1 MSMLLVLRIILGASF
16 VACATLYSNGAV
28 AADVTAFVRVNV
40 VPMDRERVI
49 TQQTVIV
56 RNGLISEIGKGLAIP
71 EGAAVIDGHGT
82 AWLVPGLADMHV
94 HADSREELAV
104 MLANGITTA
113 LDMGEA
119 SNAFVGRTRAAV
131 AKGDIPGPRTFAALA
146 VDGSPR
152 YGHLVVPNA
161 EAAAWA
167 IGLAKANGYEFIKV
181 YNGLSPDVFAALAIQ
196 AKSAGIPIV
205 GHGVE
210 SVRLEQQ
217 VSAGQVMIAH
227 LEEFLYSFMKVPP
240 TDDPSAAPSESE
252 IARAVDFAKRTAV
265 VITADLATYQTI
277 AGQWGRPDVVR
288 GYLRNGDAHY
298 VSPTNR
304 ISWHRSGY
312 QKRQGSLAARAQFL
326 GHFVKALAD
335 ADVPLIAG
343 TDAPSIPGL
352 AVGYALHEDLAAL
365 ERAGLNRYQVL
376 RTATSQPG
384 AFIKRVRPT
393 ETPFGTVTIG
403 SRADLL
409 LVASNPL
416 ENLGALQKPLGVMA
430 AGHWH
435 NANGIQKLLDEVKA
449 TYQAGTP

>member
-1 MSMLLVLRIILGASF
+1 MLKLARMLLVSALI
-16 VACATLYSNGAV
+16 VCAALYSDSAR

-49 TQQTVIV
+49 PQQTVIV
-56 RNGLISEIGKGLAIP
+56 SNGLISEIGKGLAIP
-71 EGAAVIDGHGT
+71 EGATIIDGRGT
-82 AWLVPGLADMHV
+82 AWLVPGLSDMHV

-131 AKGDIPGPRTFAALA
+131 DKGDIPGPRTFAALA

-152 YGHLVVPNA
+152 YGHLVVPDP

-167 IGLAKANGYEFIKV
+167 IGLAKSNGYEFIKV
-181 YNGLSPDVFAALAIQ
+181 YNGLSPDVFTALVIQ
-196 AKSAGIPIV
+196 AKEAGIPII

-210 SVRLEQQ
+210 SVGLEQQ
-217 VSAGQVMIAH
+217 VSTGQVMIAH
-227 LEEFLYSFMKVPP
+227 LEEFLYSFMKIPP
-240 TDDPSAAPSESE
+240 TPDPSAAPSESE
-252 IARAVDFAKRTAV
+252 IARAVEFAKRTGV

-288 GYLRNGDAHY
+288 GYLLIGDAHHI
-298 VSPTNR
+298 SPTDR
-304 ISWHRSGY
+304 MSWHRSGY
-312 QKRQGSLAARAQFL
+312 QKRQGSLSARTQFL
-326 GHFVKALAD
+326 GRFVMALAD

-352 AVGYALHEDLAAL
+352 AVGYALHEELEAL
-365 ERAGLNRYQVL
+365 ERSGLSRYQVL
-376 RTATSQPG
+376 KTATSQPG
-384 AFIKRVRPT
+384 AFIKKVRPA
-393 ETPFGTVTIG
+393 ETAFGTVTIG

-430 AGHWH
+430 AGRWH
-435 NANGIQKLLDEVKA
+435 DANEIEKLLDEVKA